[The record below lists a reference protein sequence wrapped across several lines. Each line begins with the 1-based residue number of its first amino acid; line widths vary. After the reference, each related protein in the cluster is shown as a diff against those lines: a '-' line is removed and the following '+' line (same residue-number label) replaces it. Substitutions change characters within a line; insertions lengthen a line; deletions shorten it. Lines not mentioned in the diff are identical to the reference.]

1 MATFFTLGAEALI
14 GQDNQLLRLNRL
26 IKWNRIEKHLV
37 GVNKNDIDPAGG
49 PMGYNKLALLKAI
62 LLGQWHNLSDRDL
75 ENSLRVRIDFMLF
88 TGLELD
94 QPFPDNTTLC
104 RFRNKLIAKGLDKK
118 IFKEM
123 NRQLES
129 LGLKIESSQGAVVD
143 ATIIESAARPNQII
157 EEAELPEDRQE
168 DERSTQFQVQDSV
181 DKDARWLKKG
191 RKCYLGY
198 KAFVSTSEGKGFIQ
212 ALHVEPA
219 NVYEGHYL
227 SKVIEQ
233 VEAKAVYADKG
244 YAVKS
249 NTAWLK
255 DKGIKSRIMYKAA
268 RGRAL
273 SQREKLLNKLISKR
287 RFIVEQCFGTL
298 KRRFDMT
305 RARYMGIAK
314 VAGQLYL
321 KSMCFNLNKAL
332 NMGFA

>member
-14 GQDNQLLRLNRL
+14 GQDNQLVKLNRL
-26 IKWNRIEKHLV
+26 IQWPRIEKYLV

-49 PMGYNKLALLKAI
+49 PTGYNKLALLKAI
-62 LLGQWHNLSDRDL
+62 LLGQWHSLSDRDL

-94 QPFPDNTTLC
+94 EPFPDSSTLC
-104 RFRNKLIAKGLDKK
+104 RFRNKLIAKGIDKK

-123 NRQLES
+123 NYQLEQ
-129 LGLKIESSQGAVVD
+129 LGLKIESSKGAVVD
-143 ATIIESAARPNQII
+143 ATIIQSAARPNRLL
-157 EEAELPEDRQE
+157 EEVEMPEDRRE
-168 DERSTQFQVQDSV
+168 DEAKAEFQVRDSA
-181 DKDARWLKKG
+181 DPDARWLKKG
-191 RKCYLGY
+191 RHCYLGY
-198 KAFVSTSEGKGFIQ
+198 KAFVSTSEGNGFIQ

-227 SKVIEQ
+227 SKVVEQ
-233 VEAKAVYADKG
+233 TQAKAVYADKG
-244 YAVKS
+244 YCVGT
-249 NTAWLK
+249 NTIWLK
-255 DKGIKSRIMYKAA
+255 KQGIKSRIMRKAA

-273 SQREKLLNKLISKR
+273 SKWEKRLNKLISKR

-298 KRRFDMT
+298 KRRFEMA
-305 RARYMGIAK
+305 RARYMGVTK

-332 NMGFA
+332 NMGIA

>member
-14 GQDNQLLRLNRL
+14 GQDNQLLKLNRL
-26 IKWNRIEKHLV
+26 IQWHRIEKHLV
-37 GVNKNDIDPAGG
+37 GIHKNDISSDGG
-49 PMGYNKLALLKAI
+49 PVGYNKLALLKAI
-62 LLGQWHNLSDRDL
+62 LLGQWHSLSDRDL

-94 QPFPDNTTLC
+94 QAFPDHTTLC
-104 RFRNKLIAKGLDKK
+104 RFRAKLIAKGLDKK

-143 ATIIESAARPNQII
+143 ATIIESAARPNQLI
-157 EEAELPEDRQE
+157 EETDIAEDRQE
-168 DERSTQFQVQDSV
+168 EDKPEFQVRDSI
-181 DKDARWLKKG
+181 DPDARWLKKG
-191 RKCYLGY
+191 NRCYLGY
-198 KAFVSTSEGKGFIQ
+198 KAFVSTSEGTGFIQ

-233 VEAKAVYADKG
+233 TEARVVYADKG
-244 YAVKS
+244 YAVGT
-249 NTAWLK
+249 NRIWLK
-255 DKGIKSRIMYKAA
+255 RNGIKSRIMHKAV

-273 SQREKLLNKLISKR
+273 NKREKLLNKLISKR

-298 KRRFDMT
+298 KRRFEMA

-314 VAGQLYL
+314 VTGQLYL

-332 NMGFA
+332 NIGFV